1 MSDGN
6 AFGSTPG
13 SGRTFFKTRA
23 LAAETVV
30 GRVHV
35 NGEGVKPAMLVHA
48 NDVHEI
54 TRGTKRRTVRVL
66 EVAEPPVA

>member
-1 MSDGN
+1 LRHRGC
-6 AFGSTPG
+6 AQREPVAA
-13 SGRTFFKTRA
+13 TRA
-23 LAAETVV
+23 LAAEAVV

-35 NGEGVKPAMLVHA
+35 NGERVKPAMLVHP
-48 NDVHEI
+48 NDVLEI

>member
-1 MSDGN
+1 MEMH
-6 AFGSTPG
+6 
-13 SGRTFFKTRA
+13 SGRRLALGARSVKTRA
-23 LAAETVV
+23 LAAETVA

-35 NGEGVKPAMLVHA
+35 NGERVKPAMLVHA